1 MKQQKGFT
9 LIELLVVIVI
19 IGVLSGIVIVG
30 VGDAIQRARMARSQV
45 FSRTIHSR
53 IGMDLSGWWSFENNA
68 LDRSGWRNDG
78 TIMDGAVVHPAPV
91 FEPGVFGN
99 ALRFDGSNDFVNVT
113 SSASLKIINEF
124 TIEIWVRPDVR
135 TLDWQ
140 RVLEKGRWTADSS
153 RFSYRILGGN
163 EAGLGRRFFRFDLA
177 GGGVANSVS
186 FFTTSPGATVGQ
198 WYHLVGIYSRSGNFM
213 RAYTNGVRVSS
224 ITPTV
229 IFNGTDTDPLI
240 IGGPSPGGGHFHGL
254 IDEVRIYRA
263 AMPTSYIQK
272 RYVQGIKGLA
282 SNGGITQEEKQERL
296 AVLRNSDHLAI
307 DLDSALAGNIDFSQ
321 YTKYLVFEK

>member
-30 VGDAIQRARMARSQV
+30 VGDAIQRARMARGQV

-99 ALRFDGSNDFVNVT
+99 ALRFDGVNDFVNVGG
-113 SSASLKIINEF
+113 AINL
-124 TIEIWVRPDVR
+124 RPDNLTAELWLKPFGWVDLDTGWSSHHFFGTSDGFGITTGSTTWGWWIR
-135 TLDWQ
+135 TAAGRQIRSLSHGNQLNRWHHL
-140 RVLEKGRWTADSS
+140 VLIYNRSS
-153 RFSYRILGGN
+153 GNMKFYWNGVLVDTHNLGAETPIAWIEGVLRIGHGG
-163 EAGLGRRFFRFDLA
+163 D
-177 GGGVANSVS
+177 
-186 FFTTSPGATVGQ
+186 FTT
-198 WYHLVGIYSRSGNFM
+198 N
-213 RAYTNGVRVSS
+213 
-224 ITPTV
+224 
-229 IFNGTDTDPLI
+229 
-240 IGGPSPGGGHFHGL
+240 GL
-254 IDEVRIYRA
+254 IDEPRIYRA

-282 SNGGITQEEKQERL
+282 SNGGITQEEKKERI

-307 DLDSALAGNIDFSQ
+307 DLDSVLTGNIDFSQ